1 MLVGTRDNVTYVQV
15 VFPTSTWLLRFLQRN
30 KETLGYIGLYRTEFA
45 SLEGGTDWDFKMMRN
60 SMKTTRSGKFS
71 F

>member
-15 VFPTSTWLLRFLQRN
+15 VFPTSTWFLRFLQRN

-45 SLEGGTDWDFKMMRN
+45 SLEGGNRL
-60 SMKTTRSGKFS
+60 GV
-71 F
+71 